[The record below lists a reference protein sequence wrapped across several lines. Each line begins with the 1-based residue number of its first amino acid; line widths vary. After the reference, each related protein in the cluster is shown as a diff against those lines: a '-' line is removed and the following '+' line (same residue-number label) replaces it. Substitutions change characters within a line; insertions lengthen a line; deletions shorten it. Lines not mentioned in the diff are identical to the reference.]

1 MKWFNEYKKLF
12 KHKGFFTLLLG
23 AFFSNIG
30 HSVAVISIIWMI
42 YQKTNDPFTIVLT
55 LICLEVPT
63 IIFGPILGVLLDR
76 YKTSTL
82 MGIANIFRSILFV
95 FLIFIPLQDSVT
107 YSLFFVLLSISS
119 AVIPI
124 TRSGEYILISKIIP
138 KENLISANSI
148 MNIQFDLAFTL
159 GPMLAGGLMFISL
172 GNNIFIVNAIVLF
185 FSSILFFLIKV
196 KDSGKEY
203 TNHQIK
209 AKKISFKTKEWW
221 QEFSEGIKFI
231 TSNKTILYLV
241 FINFLWNFL
250 IWGTGPTLSPVY
262 ARDYINIG
270 AEGYGMLAATSSIG
284 IIVGS
289 FLVGLK
295 KINYSP
301 TTIVFISIALHSL
314 LYSLL
319 ATQNHLIGAIIVS
332 VLGGIMSAPAMI
344 YHRTALQT
352 IVPEEKMGR
361 IFTVSSTAG
370 AAGFPIGNFLAAYS
384 IQILGK
390 QSMIWAFVISGG
402 IVLLLSILLL
412 ISINRKGGNYESN
425 ITSIDD

>member
-159 GPMLAGGLMFISL
+159 GPMLGGGLMVISL

-185 FSSILFFLIKV
+185 CSSILFFLIKV
-196 KDSGKEY
+196 QDSGKEY

-209 AKKISFKTKEWW
+209 AKKISLKTKEWW

-295 KINYSP
+295 K
-301 TTIVFISIALHSL
+301 SI
-314 LYSLL
+314 
-319 ATQNHLIGAIIVS
+319 I
-332 VLGGIMSAPAMI
+332 P
-344 YHRTALQT
+344 LQ
-352 IVPEEKMGR
+352 
-361 IFTVSSTAG
+361 
-370 AAGFPIGNFLAAYS
+370 L
-384 IQILGK
+384 
-390 QSMIWAFVISGG
+390 
-402 IVLLLSILLL
+402 
-412 ISINRKGGNYESN
+412 
-425 ITSIDD
+425 